1 MSGWFTSRYIFRA
14 DPRNVELTK
23 NQEGDLVT
31 VLDIGSLTVDTT
43 TERVMKND
51 PTLQLKEEI
60 VSAGGRCGT
69 IALHLGMLRAVIE
82 KFNIPVSALSPQ
94 SVGRGTDFFDDCEV
108 ILSMFRSSADD
119 DDIRLRLPLGL
130 ETEMSDYDEQ
140 TKEVTL
146 QP

>member
-1 MSGWFTSRYIFRA
+1 M
-14 DPRNVELTK
+14 
-23 NQEGDLVT
+23 T

-69 IALHLGMLRAVIE
+69 IALHLGILKAVME
-82 KFNIPVSALSPQ
+82 KFDIPVSALSPQ
-94 SVGRGTDFFDDCEV
+94 LVGRGTEFFDDCES
-108 ILSMFRSSADD
+108 ILSSFGSSEYDD
-119 DDIRLRLPLGL
+119 DLRLRLTLDP
-130 ETEMSDYDEQ
+130 ETEISDYDEEAE
-140 TKEVTL
+140 EVIL